1 MERGHSPGDVTGE
14 RLLRDRNSGAR
25 DDRLSGVVAIIIAFT
40 TLVAAVAGFLQADSG
55 NLAGDHRDQAEQ
67 LALQALATAQSS
79 RETAQVELETF
90 ARWVEQRTQAGN
102 ALLASLYASSD
113 PVRESELLLEQQ
125 RWETVAEATLKQSA
139 LDPRSEFGPE
149 RDATFP
155 QRYFAAA
162 TEESLRLNAL
172 QDAAN
177 EEASRLDERAAGYT
191 AVLAMLAVALYLFG
205 LTLAVTGRWRRL
217 GFLSVGMGMLG
228 VALLWIAQSA
238 IVAPYQTN
246 DDAAAEYAQARV
258 ASATAHDAAG
268 YRSAEAHYSRAIEL
282 RPTFARAYQERAGV
296 IFLGESPQ
304 RSGFVSIAPP
314 EALGRART
322 DLEKAL
328 SLGLE
333 NAPTLGSLGFYSF
346 AEGVQSANIALLNQ
360 SADFSRRAIALDA
373 GEPIYRYN
381 LAVALAAAGRF
392 EEARSAYQEAVLV
405 TIYVDQATGELR
417 QEPYV
422 EEQWLAGALTD
433 LEIVLRHRE
442 GLQQATSRQD
452 YETQIL
458 SFKEHIVGRVV
469 AQSPNAPAGSPAIFA
484 NITPQIFAAEL
495 QWQGTVDNY
504 DPARDTISAQW
515 YHNDSENHGWAV
527 IPEVSL
533 TETPQVEADGS
544 LFQLIPYTARVVPP
558 ACLPN
563 GSYRVELYVNGRL
576 GAQATVTA
584 DFGEYDAF
592 MGRDLTMAF
601 CRPKDWVRRD
611 DRLPG
616 LIDGYQSADG
626 LYGAYAARYSLP
638 GSLRQIEDISAQIQ
652 DLTLTSFVEWF
663 PAEPNYQE
671 DPGTTDDY
679 FMGLDRRAW
688 RWYDYGT
695 GYVRV
700 GAGVTVDGAVLV
712 GMVYGPYEWFDG
724 TEPYRIL
731 NSMIEVE

>member
-1 MERGHSPGDVTGE
+1 MTERATQATD
-14 RLLRDRNSGAR
+14 LGAR

-40 TLVAAVAGFLQADSG
+40 TLAAAVAGFLQADAA
-55 NLAGDHRDQAEQ
+55 NLAGGHRDEAEQ
-67 LALQALATAQSS
+67 LALQALASAQSS

-90 ARWVEQRTQAGN
+90 ERWVEQRTEAGN

-113 PVRESELLLEQQ
+113 PVRQNELLLEQE
-125 RWETVAEATLKQSA
+125 RWETVAEATLKQSD
-139 LDPRSEFGPE
+139 LDPQSEFGPE

-155 QRYFAAA
+155 RRYFAAA

-177 EEASRLDERAAGYT
+177 EEASGLDERAAGYT
-191 AVLAMLAVALYLFG
+191 AILAMLAVALYLFG
-205 LTLAVTGRWRRL
+205 LTLAVTGQWRRL
-217 GFLSVGMGMLG
+217 GFLSVGMGMLA
-228 VALLWIAQSA
+228 VALLWIAQTS
-238 IVAPYQTN
+238 IAPPHRT
-246 DDAAAEYAQARV
+246 DDEAAAEYAQGRV
-258 ASATAHDAAG
+258 AAATAYDAAA
-268 YRSAEAHYSRAIEL
+268 YQSAESHYSRAIQL
-282 RPTFARAYQERAGV
+282 RPTFARAYTDRAGV
-296 IFLGESPQ
+296 IFLGASPQ
-304 RSGFVSIAPP
+304 RSGFISIAPP
-314 EALGRART
+314 EALARARA
-322 DLEKAL
+322 DLQMAL

-346 AEGVQSANIALLNQ
+346 AEGVQSANVVLLNQ
-360 SADFSRRAIALDA
+360 SADFSRQTIALDP

-392 EEARSAYQEAVLV
+392 DDARSAYQDAVLA
-405 TIYVDQATGELR
+405 TIYVDQAKGVLR

-433 LEIVLRHRE
+433 LEIVMSHSD

-452 YETQIL
+452 YDAQIRSL
-458 SFKEHIVGRVV
+458 KEHIVGRVI
-469 AQSPNAPAGSPAIFA
+469 AQSPNAPPGSPAVFA
-484 NITPQIFAAEL
+484 NITPQIFPAEL
-495 QWQGTVDNY
+495 QWQGSIDNY

-533 TETPQVEADGS
+533 TGTPQVEADGS
-544 LFQLIPYTARVVPP
+544 LFQLTPYTGRVVP
-558 ACLPN
+558 ADCLPT

-576 GAQATVTA
+576 AAQATATT
-584 DFGEYDAF
+584 DFGDYHAF
-592 MGRDLTMAF
+592 MARDLTMAF
-601 CRPKDWVRRD
+601 CRPTDWLRRE

-616 LIDGYQSADG
+616 LIDGYQSADRQF
-626 LYGAYAARYSLP
+626 GAYAARYNLP
-638 GSLRQIEDISAQIQ
+638 GSLREIDDIAAQIQ
-652 DLTLTSFVEWF
+652 DLTLTSFVDWF
-663 PAEPNYQE
+663 PGTPTYQA

-688 RWYDYGT
+688 RWYDYGS

-700 GAGVTVDGAVLV
+700 GAGVTADGAVLM
-712 GMVYGPYEWFDG
+712 GMVYGPYQWFDG

-731 NSMIEVE
+731 NSMIEVD

>member
-1 MERGHSPGDVTGE
+1 MSAAARQTA
-14 RLLRDRNSGAR
+14 DRAARETDSGAR
-25 DDRLSGVVAIIIAFT
+25 ADRLSGAVAIVIAFT
-40 TLVAAVAGFLQADSG
+40 TLVAAVAGFLQADSA

-67 LALQALATAQSS
+67 LALQALASAQSS

-90 ARWVEQRTQAGN
+90 ERWLEHRTQAGN

-113 PVRESELLLEQQ
+113 PVRQNELLLEQE

-139 LDPRSEFGPE
+139 LDPQSEFGPE
-149 RDATFP
+149 RDPTFP

-162 TEESLRLNAL
+162 TEKSLRLNAL

-191 AVLAMLAVALYLFG
+191 AILAMLAVALYLFG

-217 GFLSVGMGMLG
+217 GFLSVGAGMLG
-228 VALLWIAQSA
+228 VALLWIAQTA
-238 IVAPYQTN
+238 IAPPYQTE

-258 ASATAHDAAG
+258 ASATAYDAAG
-268 YRSAEAHYSRAIEL
+268 YEAAEAHYSRAIQL
-282 RPTFARAYQERAGV
+282 RPTFARAYTERAGV
-296 IFLGESPQ
+296 IFQGASPQ

-314 EALGRART
+314 EALARARA
-322 DLEKAL
+322 DLQKAL

-346 AEGVQSANIALLNQ
+346 AEGVQSANISLLNE

-373 GEPIYRYN
+373 REPIYRYN
-381 LAVALAAAGRF
+381 LAVALAAAARF
-392 EEARSAYQEAVLV
+392 EEARSAYQEAVLA
-405 TIYVDQATGELR
+405 TIYVDPAKNELR
-417 QEPYV
+417 QEPYI

-433 LEIVLRHRE
+433 LEIVMRHRDA
-442 GLQQATSRQD
+442 LQLATSRQD
-452 YETQIL
+452 YEAQIQSL
-458 SFKEHIVGRVV
+458 KEHIVGRVV
-469 AQSPNAPAGSPAIFA
+469 AESPDAPQVSPAVFA
-484 NITPQIFAAEL
+484 NITPQIFPAEL
-495 QWQGTVDNY
+495 QWQSTVQNY

-515 YHNDSENHGWAV
+515 YHNDPESNGWAV

-533 TETPQVEADGS
+533 TEKPEVEADGS
-544 LFQLIPYTARVVPP
+544 LFQLTPYTGRVVPP
-558 ACLPN
+558 DCLPS

-576 GAQATVTA
+576 GAQATVEA
-584 DFGEYDAF
+584 DFRDYDAF
-592 MGRDLTMAF
+592 MARDLTLAF
-601 CRPKDWVRRD
+601 CRPSDWIRRE

-616 LIDGYQSADG
+616 LFDGYQSPDG

-638 GSLRQIEDISAQIQ
+638 GSLRQIEDISAQIEE
-652 DLTLTSFVEWF
+652 LTLTAFAEWF
-663 PAEPNYQE
+663 PGTPVYGE
-671 DPGTTDDY
+671 DLGTTDDY

-688 RWYDYGT
+688 RWYDYGS

-700 GAGVTVDGAVLV
+700 AAGVTADGAVLV

-724 TEPYRIL
+724 STEPYRIL
-731 NSMIEVE
+731 SSMIKVE